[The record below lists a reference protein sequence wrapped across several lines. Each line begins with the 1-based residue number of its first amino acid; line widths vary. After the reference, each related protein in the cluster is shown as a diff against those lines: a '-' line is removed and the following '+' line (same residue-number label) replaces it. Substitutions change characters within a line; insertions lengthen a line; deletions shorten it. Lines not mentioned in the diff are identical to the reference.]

1 MKIAIIGSI
10 HKDGLEFLRKN
21 QCKILEINN
30 YHNEQILKQLVNV
43 EGIIVRTANLTSE
56 ILSKCKKLKIV
67 SRHGVGYDNIDT
79 NYLKKNQ
86 IALGITSTSNAIS
99 VSEHVMAM
107 FLYLTKKIN
116 LSNQITKTGNFDQ
129 RNIMADFF
137 ELYNK
142 NVVIFGFG
150 RIGKEVAKRCHGF
163 DAKIFVNDPY
173 IDKKEIIKKN
183 CLPIEKNEALEI
195 ADYISI
201 HLPLNEKTKNYI
213 SFKEF
218 KKFKENL
225 ILVNTAR
232 GGIINEEALYLALK
246 ENKICGAGLDVFVN
260 EPPEKNHP
268 LFSLE
273 NTILTPHN
281 AALTLEC
288 RKRMSVE
295 ACENVYY
302 YITNNSKLIK
312 NNIIKIF

>member
-1 MKIAIIGSI
+1 MP
-10 HKDGLEFLRKN
+10 N
-21 QCKILEINN
+21 
-30 YHNEQILKQLVNV
+30 
-43 EGIIVRTANLTSE
+43 
-56 ILSKCKKLKIV
+56 
-67 SRHGVGYDNIDT
+67 
-79 NYLKKNQ
+79 
-86 IALGITSTSNAIS
+86 
-99 VSEHVMAM
+99 
-107 FLYLTKKIN
+107 
-116 LSNQITKTGNFDQ
+116 
-129 RNIMADFF
+129 FF

-163 DAKIFVNDPY
+163 DAKIFVHDPY

-201 HLPLNEKTKNYI
+201 HLPLNERTKNYI
-213 SFKEF
+213 SLKEF

-246 ENKICGAGLDVFVN
+246 ENKICGAGLDVFAN

-295 ACENVYY
+295 SCENVYY